1 VGNVKVAV
9 APSTHHKYG
18 DRLWACE
25 LHQIA
30 AGFDETHLQTAFSR
44 LREGGAFLNKV
55 WIKRVEDL
63 KACIGRVFQRD
74 LRPWQ
79 NPELQPWQTKPEPV
93 RPTKAEQT
101 EYYAWLLGL
110 TIGTRTIRYGCD
122 WDFNRVTKKPRPRPV
137 PKKRGYPYHL
147 KPYMFGY
154 DPKDDPEVCWKG
166 DYPPGSERNR

>member
-9 APSTHHKYG
+9 APSTHYKYG

-25 LHQIA
+25 MHQIVT
-30 AGFDETHLQTAFSR
+30 GCDEMHLKKAFSR

-55 WIKRVEDL
+55 SIKPVEDL
-63 KACIGRVFQRD
+63 KECICRVFQRD

-79 NPELQPWQTKPEPV
+79 KPELEPWQPKPELV
-93 RPTKAEQT
+93 RPTEGEQT

-122 WDFNRVTKKPRPRPV
+122 RDFNRVTRKLKPWPV
-137 PKKRGYPYHL
+137 PKKRRYPYHL

-154 DPKDDPEVCWKG
+154 GWKDDIEVCWRG
-166 DYPPGSERNR
+166 DCPPGSEKDR